1 MFKKMKLT
9 NKQIFIMA
17 LVVVAI
23 HFVLTSAIGYYIAVQ
38 EGRQLGKIVADG
50 LSEAYK
56 KRPHESPRKAE
67 EEEKR
72 ISQNMLEKR
81 DEIIRRWKIPT
92 ILISLP
98 IKYFMAPFLQD
109 LQHERAKKVLYKEIS
124 IEQFYTQARIMS
136 LAVNLAN
143 SFAFGL
149 LIYAIIIIFNCKSK
163 HNKQRDLTR
172 KKPSRK
178 SGAGRG

>member
-9 NKQIFIMA
+9 NRKIFFIT

-38 EGRQLGKIVADG
+38 EGKQLGKIVTDG
-50 LSEAYK
+50 LIEVYEKS
-56 KRPHESPRKAE
+56 PQESPRKSE
-67 EEEKR
+67 EEAKM
-72 ISQNMLEKR
+72 ISQNMQEKR
-81 DEIIRRWKIPT
+81 DEIIKKWEIST

-98 IKYFMAPFLQD
+98 IKHFVTPFLQD
-109 LQHERAKKVLYKEIS
+109 LQRERTKKVLSKEIS
-124 IEQFYTQARIMS
+124 IEQFYTQERLMS
-136 LAVNLAN
+136 FATNLAN

-149 LIYAIIIIFNCKSK
+149 LIYAIIIIFNRKPK